1 VKGWDDK
8 CDGKL
13 RLRTEVERHRRGK
26 VTAPST
32 VAHKVRIDN
41 VSVLD
46 LHVSFTSTP
55 ADDML
60 VYPDGKPWT
69 ATFRLDAASKPRRD
83 RSESNRRQL
92 AVAALNGTGERELKR
107 EVTIESTAQY
117 RNPDS
122 APDGP
127 VEQSTSA
134 YLRLTLQEK

>member
-26 VTAPST
+26 VIAPST

-46 LHVSFTSTP
+46 LRVSFTSTP

-60 VYPDGKPWT
+60 MYPDRKPWT
-69 ATFRLDAASKPRRD
+69 GTFVLDGASKPRRD
-83 RSESNRRQL
+83 RSESDRRQL
-92 AVAALNGTGERELKR
+92 EVAELNGTGERELKR

-117 RNPDS
+117 RSPESDPDV
-122 APDGP
+122 PT
-127 VEQSTSA
+127 EKSTSA
-134 YLRLTLQEK
+134 YLRLTLKDK